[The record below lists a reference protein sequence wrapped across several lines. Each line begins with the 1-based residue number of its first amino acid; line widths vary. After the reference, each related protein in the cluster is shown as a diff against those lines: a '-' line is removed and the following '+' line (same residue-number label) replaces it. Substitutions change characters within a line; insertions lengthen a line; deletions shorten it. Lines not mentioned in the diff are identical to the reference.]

1 MKDRWMSEE
10 RKVKIS
16 SEKKSPFWLSVAINA
31 IKDNI
36 DKTVILT
43 LKTRKKTILV
53 DTFFH

>member
-36 DKTVILT
+36 DKIVILT
-43 LKTRKKTILV
+43 LKKQEKKL
-53 DTFFH
+53 F